1 MSQFTYYPVLVVL
14 LGNVVE
20 VYVCDGILV
29 AKYESEEEVS
39 RAIKVDPLLL
49 HWVMRWNGVRFVEGL
64 VQHLLLQEQLLILMR
79 PYIRSID
86 L

>member
-1 MSQFTYYPVLVVL
+1 
-14 LGNVVE
+14 
-20 VYVCDGILV
+20 
-29 AKYESEEEVS
+29 
-39 RAIKVDPLLL
+39 
-49 HWVMRWNGVRFVEGL
+49 MRWNGVRFVEGL